1 MKNCPSL
8 PPSCRNPAHSKPLTK
23 IQRIHHF
30 ISKGASKA
38 SYKYTFWSLS
48 ESAASLEP
56 DHYISRVSFLACPC
70 CFKEPSSLKYKCQM
84 WPCNDAEPRR
94 RFKCSYA
101 SRITQERRLEIARTT
116 LIKSSYCKI
125 SWPQVGNLSSTLL
138 KRRLMKLYMSSE
150 IIHVLNIPKA
160 DLGCVSI

>member
-70 CFKEPSSLKYKCQM
+70 CFKELSSLKHKCQM
-84 WPCNDAEPRR
+84 WPYNNCHMTGRTCPFRVYCQPRYNSPLSL
-94 RFKCSYA
+94 F
-101 SRITQERRLEIARTT
+101 T
-116 LIKSSYCKI
+116 LHSLI
-125 SWPQVGNLSSTLL
+125 L
-138 KRRLMKLYMSSE
+138 RE
-150 IIHVLNIPKA
+150 
-160 DLGCVSI
+160 